1 MLHGG
6 FSFLLFF
13 EKTPI
18 IASTTHRLIHIPSLY
33 ALLFV
38 VAIFFFLY
46 VLLFVPFCLTPVD
59 SV

>member
-38 VAIFFFLY
+38 VAIFFFY
-46 VLLFVPFCLTPVD
+46 MFFCLSP